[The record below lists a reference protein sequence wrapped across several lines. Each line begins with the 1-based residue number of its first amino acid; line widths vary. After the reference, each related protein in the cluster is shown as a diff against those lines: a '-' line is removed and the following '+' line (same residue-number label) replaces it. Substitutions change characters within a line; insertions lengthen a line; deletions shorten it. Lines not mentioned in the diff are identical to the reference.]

1 MADRASTNRMRD
13 CKCPFVQRIEGKRIE
28 CEGPADNV
36 VVGLRFRTARA
47 AEKHLCNYCEKN
59 FRYCE
64 IYRMV
69 MAAKYEE

>member
-13 CKCPFVQRIEGKRIE
+13 CKCPFVQRMESKRIE
-28 CEGPADNV
+28 CEGPADGM

-47 AEKHLCNYCEKN
+47 AEKHAAIYCDKKYEC
-59 FRYCE
+59 CE